1 MPFPLYSNVARP
13 RAQDEVTDKTRKLK
27 QLFRKLQ
34 QVRQEVRDVKEEN
47 GRERAELEN
56 TVNQL
61 AKELKLR

>member
-1 MPFPLYSNVARP
+1 MP
-13 RAQDEVTDKTRKLK
+13 DKTQKLK

-34 QVRQEVRDVKEEN
+34 QVRQDVRDVKEEN

-61 AKELKLR
+61 EKELKLRHSLNTHACAEFTTRR

>member
-1 MPFPLYSNVARP
+1 M
-13 RAQDEVTDKTRKLK
+13 TDKTRKLK
-27 QLFRKLQ
+27 LLFRKLQ

-61 AKELKLR
+61 EKELKLRHSSITHIPVLRLK